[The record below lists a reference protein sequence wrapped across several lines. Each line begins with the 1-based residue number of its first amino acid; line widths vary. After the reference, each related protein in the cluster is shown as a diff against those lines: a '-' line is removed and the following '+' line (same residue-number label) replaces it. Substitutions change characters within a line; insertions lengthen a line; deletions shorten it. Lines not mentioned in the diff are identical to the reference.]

1 MSSLFIGPPPA
12 NPYAYD
18 TGLFQGPPEASASST
33 SSAGQDAAGGFLAVA
48 GSLSQVLG
56 SYFQIAATRDQAKAQ
71 AMDLEFE
78 GWASRQNARMA
89 EQQAHAALEAG
100 KRDVALATMQAGQ
113 EIAATEAS
121 FGGRGIVE
129 GVGSAAEQ
137 VASQRLVRDLDVL
150 SLSVN
155 AVRQANAART
165 AGLNSSMRGA
175 FAELS
180 GRNLRRTAGSLSPLM
195 GGATT
200 LLGSASQIADGYY
213 TPRRLRSRSDTG
225 DY

>member
-1 MSSLFIGPPPA
+1 MSSFFIGPPTA
-12 NPYAYD
+12 TPYAYD
-18 TGLFQGPPEASASST
+18 TGLFQGPPEAPSS
-33 SSAGQDAAGGFLAVA
+33 SSSSGQDAAGGFMAVA
-48 GSLSQVLG
+48 GSLQQAIG

-78 GWASRQNARMA
+78 GWVSRQNARMA

-113 EIAATEAS
+113 EIAATQAS
-121 FGGRGIVE
+121 FGARGIVE

-165 AGLNSSMRGA
+165 AGLNSRMRGA
-175 FAELS
+175 FADLS

-200 LLGSASQIADGYY
+200 LLGSASQVADSYY
-213 TPRRLRSRSDTG
+213 TPRRLRGRSDSG